1 MKISV
6 SRTVLTSLAIA
17 MLLGGTT
24 AAFAATPTQTLNAS
38 MQGAVTNLGNQTYA
52 YSGGQ
57 VVYAYIGG
65 QPLDTNTG
73 SIRFSVFANQN
84 GMNTNG
90 FGNIQFS
97 GTVSG
102 MQVSVTGTFGIN
114 GEDMGAGLPA
124 NCTTTCTEVLPFDFI
139 GSSNVRMTMGGQS
152 VPETLV
158 VESPYWNPYGGPIY
172 LVSPDSAIVIVATYT
187 QATILWTGAQTG
199 GYISGTLGSNPVS
212 GTFSQTSI
220 ENENLVTGT
229 ATDTGTIQF
238 NTNIASLNSR
248 GTYSGS
254 DYIPSAGSSDCS
266 PATLP
271 YTCTLTGFQSNG
283 NFRAPGMSG
292 TYSTSWGVP
301 AYGFTSTVSA
311 TVGQT
316 GSTGNHGGWG
326 SILNFLSQL

>member
-1 MKISV
+1 M
-6 SRTVLTSLAIA
+6 
-17 MLLGGTT
+17 MLLGGTS
-24 AAFAATPTQTLNAS
+24 AAFAASPSQTLNAT

-57 VVYAYIGG
+57 VLAAYIAGN
-65 QPLDTNTG
+65 PIDTNTG

-90 FGNIQFS
+90 FGNIKFS
-97 GTVSG
+97 GSVNG

-124 NCTTTCTEVLPFDFI
+124 GCTTTCSEVLPFDFI
-139 GSSNVRMTMGGQS
+139 GSSNVRLTMGGQTM
-152 VPETLV
+152 PETLV

-172 LVSPDSAIVIVATYT
+172 LVSPDQAIVIVASYT
-187 QATILWTGAQTG
+187 QATILWTGAQTA
-199 GYISGTLGSNPVS
+199 GYISGTLGSTAVS
-212 GTFSQTSI
+212 GTFGQTSV

-248 GTYSGS
+248 GTYTGT
-254 DYIPSAGSSDCS
+254 DYIPLAGSSDCS
-266 PATLP
+266 PVGLP
-271 YTCTLTGFQSNG
+271 YTCTLTGFQSQG
-283 NFRAPGMSG
+283 NFRAAGMSG

-301 AYGFTSTVSA
+301 AYTFVSTVSA

-316 GSTGNHGGWG
+316 GNSGNTGGFGGLG
-326 SILNFLSQL
+326 SFFNFLFHR